1 MPLLLKLGYKI
12 TRKFLGKTLV
22 KFFTK
27 SLIRLNSDMGNIF
40 PKWLNWL
47 PLQIVVGVGIIGTL
61 VSLAVAYTF
70 TPKYTRVGYTPTQPI
85 PFDHSIHAGQLG
97 MDCRYC
103 HSFVDE
109 SPHSNIPAAQVCWNC
124 HGAGKVASD
133 SPSLEPLRA
142 AMDTNYE
149 GYTGEPIKWVQVHET
164 PDYAYFNHSAHVNR
178 GVSCVEC
185 HGKINEMEVVSHD
198 KPLSMSFC
206 LDCHRAPE
214 KALRPIDQIT
224 NLDFTVADVDE
235 AEFYSYLEE
244 KTEKSVDE
252 LKQLSRDWKLDWG
265 QELMGMHLKE
275 AWSVHPPQDCT
286 TCHR

>member
-1 MPLLLKLGYKI
+1 
-12 TRKFLGKTLV
+12 
-22 KFFTK
+22 
-27 SLIRLNSDMGNIF
+27 MGNIF

-47 PLQIVVGVGIIGTL
+47 PLQILVGVGIIGAL

-70 TPKYTRVGYTPTQPI
+70 TPKYTRVGYMPTQPI
-85 PFDHSIHAGQLG
+85 PFDHSLHAGQLG

-109 SPHSNIPAAQVCWNC
+109 SAHSNIPTAQVCWNC
-124 HGAGKVASD
+124 HGPGKVASD

-149 GYTGEPIKWVQVHET
+149 GYTGESIKWVQVHET
-164 PDYAYFNHSAHVNR
+164 PDYAYFDHSAHVNR

-185 HGKINEMEVVSHD
+185 HGKVNEMAVVHHEKS
-198 KPLSMSFC
+198 LSMSFC

-214 KALRPIDQIT
+214 KVLRPIDQVT

-235 AEFYSYLEE
+235 TEFYAYLEN
-244 KTEKSVDE
+244 KTDKSLDE

-265 QELMGMHLKE
+265 QELMGMHLKQ
-275 AWSVHPPQDCT
+275 AWDVHPPQDCA

>member
-1 MPLLLKLGYKI
+1 
-12 TRKFLGKTLV
+12 
-22 KFFTK
+22 
-27 SLIRLNSDMGNIF
+27 MGNIF

-47 PLQIVVGVGIIGTL
+47 PLQIVVGVGIIGAL

-70 TPKYTRVGYTPTQPI
+70 TPKYTRVGYMPTQPI

-124 HGAGKVASD
+124 HGPGKVASD

-149 GYTGEPIKWVQVHET
+149 GYTGDPIKWVQIHET

-185 HGKINEMEVVSHD
+185 HGKINEMEVVHHD

-235 AEFYSYLEE
+235 AEFYAYLEE

-252 LKQLSRDWKLDWG
+252 LKQLSRDWRLDWG

-275 AWSVHPPQDCT
+275 AWDVHPPQDCT